1 MSEKT
6 NSRWTPERL
15 RAFKGFENYS
25 NEDAEKAI
33 DTIERLARILLDIH
47 FKKIREERKTQSN
60 ERGNPFDNT

>member
-1 MSEKT
+1 MDLVLLIKHKTKIMSEKI

-15 RAFKGFENYS
+15 GAFKGFENYS

-47 FKKIREERKTQSN
+47 FLMILEKLR
-60 ERGNPFDNT
+60 

>member
-6 NSRWTPERL
+6 NSRWTTERL

-33 DTIERLARILLDIH
+33 DTIERLARIVLDIH
-47 FKKIREERKTQSN
+47 FKKLREEEKDQSIKK
-60 ERGNPFDNT
+60 GNPFEDT